1 MRRPVV
7 KTPRQMLS
15 NLGRTAVS
23 AATVL
28 VFFVPFWW
36 MALTALKSKAETL
49 KFPPAFWVSQPHWE
63 NFSVAFNAFPFLRF
77 LGNSLIT
84 AGAIL
89 LCQIITV
96 IPAAYAFARFSF
108 RGKRLLFSLTLAS
121 VMIPPQLIF
130 LPVFILMSRLGLI
143 NHYASLVL
151 PSAASAFGIFMLSQ
165 TFRQVP
171 EEILEAAR
179 LDKASELR
187 IILRIMI
194 PIARPTI
201 TALGLLT
208 FISTWNDYFWPLVLT
223 TNDTI
228 RTLPLGVAS
237 LRLLESG
244 ISIPYQTVMAGNLM
258 LIFPIIF
265 IFIIAQKRIITAFTY
280 MGEK

>member
-1 MRRPVV
+1 M
-7 KTPRQMLS
+7 KS
-15 NLGRTAVS
+15 IGKIFKAIGRT
-23 AATVL
+23 TVVVGILL

-36 MALTALKSKAETL
+36 MILTALKTKAETL
-49 KFPPAFWVSQPHWE
+49 QFPPAFWVNEPHWE
-63 NFSVAFNAFPFLRF
+63 NFSVAFNAFPFLKYV
-77 LGNSLIT
+77 GNSLIIT
-84 AGAIL
+84 GAIL
-89 LCQIITV
+89 LFQIITV
-96 IPAAYAFARFSF
+96 IPAAYAFARYTF

-121 VMIPPQLIF
+121 VMIPAQLIF
-130 LPVFILMSRLGLI
+130 LPVFILMNKLGLI

-165 TFRQVP
+165 TFKQIP

-179 LDKASELR
+179 LDNASELT
-187 IILRIMI
+187 IIVRIMI

-201 TALGLLT
+201 SALGLLT

-223 TNDTI
+223 TNDTV

-244 ISIPYQTVMAGNLM
+244 ISIPYQTVMAGNLLLILPII
-258 LIFPIIF
+258 LIFIV
-265 IFIIAQKRIITAFTY
+265 AQQRIITAFTY